1 MEIQQ
6 LRYFVEV
13 VRHESFTRAAAQLFV
28 TQPTI
33 SRQLTDLEETLGTNL
48 LIRGKRQVTLTD
60 AGVLFQQRAE
70 EIIALMDKTR
80 RDLSDQNDLIGG
92 TVALGCVESCASRM
106 LPEALGGFSRLHPRV
121 RYELYSADGDDI
133 RERLDRGELDFGLLL
148 EPIEAAKYDYIRLP
162 YWETWG
168 IVMRRDHPLARK
180 ETIVREDLFSV
191 PLSVPRREIVQD
203 SITSWLGIERKELN
217 IFSGHTL
224 LNNAALLVEAGLCC
238 AVCVGGAL
246 EIRGGDALC
255 FRPFA
260 PERTTGHVLAW
271 KKNRVFHSAASRF
284 RDYIQETKAV
294 L

>member
-1 MEIQQ
+1 MAN
-6 LRYFVEV
+6 
-13 VRHESFTRAAAQLFV
+13 TR
-28 TQPTI
+28 
-33 SRQLTDLEETLGTNL
+33 EL
-48 LIRGKRQVTLTD
+48 L
-60 AGVLFQQRAE
+60 QR
-70 EIIALMDKTR
+70 I
-80 RDLSDQNDLIGG
+80 N
-92 TVALGCVESCASRM
+92 
-106 LPEALGGFSRLHPRV
+106 
-121 RYELYSADGDDI
+121 
-133 RERLDRGELDFGLLL
+133 RGELDFGLLL

-191 PLSVPRREIVQD
+191 PLSMPRREIVQD

-255 FRPFA
+255 FRPLA